1 MRALSVAELLEA
13 WERGLDA
20 SLAERML
27 ILLGAACQ
35 ELSADELRAIR
46 LGRRDALLMELRGM
60 LFGSACTVVVP
71 CPECGEQLES
81 TFSVEH
87 MLVPE
92 VPDPGPVIHLQSGD
106 VTIAFRVPS
115 SGDLIA
121 LAGMDTGLSTRQ
133 LLSRCIVE
141 ARGANGSAM
150 SSEDLPDVVVAA
162 VSDGMAAADPQADME
177 LMLACSSCGTTWS
190 APFDIASF
198 LWIEIDAWA
207 QQLLRDVHL
216 LASAY
221 GWRESDVLTLS
232 PLRRSLYLELI
243 RS

>member
-71 CPECGEQLES
+71 CPRSAASGSES

-162 VSDGMAAADPQADME
+162 VSPTAWPAADPQADME
-177 LMLACSSCGTTWS
+177 LMLACSS
-190 APFDIASF
+190 
-198 LWIEIDAWA
+198 
-207 QQLLRDVHL
+207 
-216 LASAY
+216 
-221 GWRESDVLTLS
+221 
-232 PLRRSLYLELI
+232 
-243 RS
+243 